1 MNLRPH
7 GYDGSGST
15 LTRGLCDGAPESIPA
30 ILRDGV
36 DHAMLDAKYA
46 ALQSAGA
53 NFLGYPVNL
62 QHDCSDIARFL
73 EFSLNNMGDPFQHSP
88 IQLNSL
94 EFEREVIE
102 CFEWLTGGDPEDTW
116 GYVTGGGTEG
126 NMYGLY
132 LARELLPDGI
142 VYFSEETH
150 YSVMKVLRL
159 QHMPN
164 IMLKSQP
171 NGELDYEDLE
181 ASLRINRHRP
191 PIIFANIGTT
201 MKGAIDNLDRIHA
214 ILSDLALP
222 QHYIH
227 ADAALHGLGLA
238 FLDDAPPWNFKAG
251 VDSLSISGHKW
262 LGSPIPCGIALA
274 RRRHVERI
282 ARSVEYV
289 SLRDTTLA
297 GSRNGLTP
305 MILWHSLRRH
315 GYEGLRAMVHQ
326 CLATADFT
334 VSLLREHGF
343 DAWRNP
349 HSPIV
354 VFPRPPE
361 FLQHRWCLAPQ
372 GQLTHIVCMAH
383 VTQEII
389 RRFVNEY
396 VAAMTNAPHP
406 DIVR

>member
-1 MNLRPH
+1 VHN
-7 GYDGSGST
+7 D
-15 LTRGLCDGAPESIPA
+15 IPA
-30 ILRDGV
+30 MLLAGV
-36 DHAMLDAKYA
+36 DHAMLDQKYA
-46 ALQSAGA
+46 ALQEAGTR
-53 NFLGYPVNL
+53 FLGYPVNL
-62 QHDCSDIARFL
+62 QHDCSELARFL
-73 EFSLNNMGDPFQHSP
+73 EFSLNNVGDPFQHSP
-88 IQLNSL
+88 IHLNTL

-102 CFEWLTGGDPEDTW
+102 CFEWLAGGEPRDTW

-181 ASLRINRHRP
+181 ASLRINRHLP

-201 MKGAIDNLDRIHA
+201 MKGAIDNLDRIRS
-214 ILSDLALP
+214 ILDDLVLP
-222 QHYIH
+222 RHYIH
-227 ADAALHGLGLA
+227 ADAALHGFGLA
-238 FLDDAPPWNFKAG
+238 FLDDPPPWNFKAG
-251 VDSLSISGHKW
+251 IDSLSISGHKW
-262 LGSPIPCGIALA
+262 LGSPMPCGIALA
-274 RRRHVERI
+274 RRHHVERI

-305 MILWHSLRRH
+305 MILWHALRRH
-315 GYEGLRAMVHQ
+315 GYAGLRAMVRE
-326 CLATADFT
+326 CLATADFA
-334 VSLLREHGF
+334 VSRLREHGF

-349 HSPIV
+349 YSPIV
-354 VFPRPPE
+354 VLPRPPE
-361 FLQHRWCLAPQ
+361 LLRLRWCLAPQ
-372 GQLTHIVCMAH
+372 GRLTHLVCMAH
-383 VTQEII
+383 VTPEII
-389 RRFVNEY
+389 ERFVNEY
-396 VAAMTNAPHP
+396 VTAMAGAPK
-406 DIVR
+406 

>member
-1 MNLRPH
+1 MLR
-7 GYDGSGST
+7 
-15 LTRGLCDGAPESIPA
+15 E
-30 ILRDGV
+30 GV
-36 DHAMLDAKYA
+36 DHAALDQKHA
-46 ALQSAGA
+46 ALREACKR
-53 NFLGYPVNL
+53 FIGYPVNL
-62 QHDCSDIARFL
+62 KHDCSDLARFL
-73 EFSLNNMGDPFQHSP
+73 EFSLNNVGDPFQRSP
-88 IQLNSL
+88 IALNTL

-102 CFEWLTGGDPEDTW
+102 CFEWLAGGEPRETW

-132 LARELLPDGI
+132 LARELLPDGM

-181 ASLRINRHRP
+181 ASLRINRHIP

-201 MKGAIDNLDRIHA
+201 MKGAIDNLDRIRG
-214 ILSDLALP
+214 ILGDLALP
-222 QHYIH
+222 RHYIH
-227 ADAALHGLGLA
+227 ADAALHGFGLA
-238 FLDDAPPWNFKAG
+238 FLDDPPPWNFKAG
-251 VDSLSISGHKW
+251 IDSISISGHKW

-274 RRRHVERI
+274 RRHHVERI

-289 SLRDTTLA
+289 SLRDTTIA

-305 MILWHSLRRH
+305 MILWHGLRRH
-315 GYEGLRAMVHQ
+315 GYDGLRALTRD
-326 CLATADFT
+326 CLATAEHAVRRF
-334 VSLLREHGF
+334 REHGF
-343 DAWRNP
+343 EAWRNP

-361 FLQHRWCLAPQ
+361 ALRIRWCLASQ
-372 GQLTHIVCMAH
+372 GTQAHLVCMGH
-383 VTQEII
+383 VTPGMIDG
-389 RRFVNEY
+389 FVTEY
-396 VAAMTNAPHP
+396 VAAMAGDLSNT
-406 DIVR
+406 